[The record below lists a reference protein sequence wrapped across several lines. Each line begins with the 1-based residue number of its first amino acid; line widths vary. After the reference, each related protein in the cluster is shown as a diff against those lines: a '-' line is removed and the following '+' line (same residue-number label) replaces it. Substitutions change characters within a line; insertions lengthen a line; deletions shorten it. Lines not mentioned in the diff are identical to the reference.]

1 MNLLLQDPFAVLK
14 EFPER
19 LVATLRSPL
28 QATCVA
34 YAPGG
39 EYLACGT
46 AQGAVVV
53 YARDTQRPVQVLGQG
68 AGAGPCHVRP
78 VQSLAWS
85 RDGRRLLSC
94 GQDGLLLVWDLAAAA
109 RDPGQGQDRGP
120 EAHVQFDA
128 PVWGAC
134 WVEGAGSDGSW
145 CIAASVY
152 ERGSAVLLSRD
163 SEGTVHQ
170 SPLDADLSATEEDQ
184 GYVLVCVAHPVHRDV
199 VVTGS
204 SRGYINFFR
213 CGQRA
218 GEGAGAGADG
228 AVSLLHGSRPTTS
241 NIKHIAIAPS
251 GERLAIN
258 SSDRSIRQMAI
269 TWENENVALSLEH
282 KYQDVIN
289 RLQWNDVQFSSH
301 GGDYLVAS
309 PHGSSAHD
317 LYLWETAGGSLVRVL
332 EGADEELMGLDWSFR
347 AMTIAATGLESG
359 DVYEWGLAVQPKWSA
374 LAPDFEEIEENID
387 YREHEDEFD
396 VTSSAQERRATER
409 AARREGEPID
419 LVTTDERDVRGN
431 EVVQGFVIPLDYA
444 ACVARGV

>member
-28 QATCVA
+28 RSTCVA

-68 AGAGPCHVRP
+68 RGPGPCHVRA
-78 VQSLAWS
+78 VQSVVWS
-85 RDGRRLLSC
+85 ADGRRLLSC
-94 GQDGLLLVWDLAAAA
+94 GQDGLLLVWDLAAP
-109 RDPGQGQDRGP
+109 PGKGP
-120 EAHVQFDA
+120 EAHVQFES

-134 WVEGAGSDGSW
+134 WVQCDEAMEQW

-152 ERGSAVLLSRD
+152 EKSSAILLSRD
-163 SEGTVHQ
+163 LEGGVRQ
-170 SPLDADLSATEEDQ
+170 APLESNTAAEDGDEADQ
-184 GYVLVCVAHPVHRDV
+184 GYVLVCVQHPVYRDV
-199 VVTGS
+199 IVTGS
-204 SRGYINFFR
+204 SRGFINFFR
-213 CGQRA
+213 RNSIKDTA
-218 GEGAGAGADG
+218 R
-228 AVSLLHGSRPTTS
+228 LHCSRPTTS
-241 NIKHIAIAPS
+241 NIKHITVAPS

-258 SSDRSIRQMAI
+258 SSDRSIRQMAVQWDSEV
-269 TWENENVALSLEH
+269 TLTLEH

-289 RLQWNDVQFSSH
+289 RLQWNDVLFSSH

-317 LYLWETAGGSLVRVL
+317 LYLWETTGGSLVRVL
-332 EGADEELMGLDWSFR
+332 EGADEELMGLDWNFK

-359 DVYEWGLAVQPKWSA
+359 DVYVWGLAVQPKWSA

-396 VTSSAQERRATER
+396 VTSSAQERRANEK

-419 LVTTDERDVRGN
+419 LVGVDERDVRGN
-431 EVVQGFVIPLDYA
+431 EVVRGFVIPLDYA
-444 ACVARGV
+444 AAVER